1 VDVLSL
7 GACAVDNRWPLP
19 TKSDVARELEIE
31 MLMMTAAILMVFWL
45 FGMIG
50 DVGGGL
56 IHLLL
61 VIVAVVLLLRL
72 IQGRKPI

>member
-1 VDVLSL
+1 
-7 GACAVDNRWPLP
+7 
-19 TKSDVARELEIE
+19 